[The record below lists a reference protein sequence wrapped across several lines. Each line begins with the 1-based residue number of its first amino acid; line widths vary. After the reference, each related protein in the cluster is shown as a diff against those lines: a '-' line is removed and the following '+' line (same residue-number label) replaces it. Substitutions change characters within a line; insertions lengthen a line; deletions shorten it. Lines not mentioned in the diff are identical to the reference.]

1 MVEIKVGETFEKEIT
16 VKESMLAS
24 SVGSGF
30 VSVYA
35 TPMMIA
41 LMEEVSSKC
50 LQQFLDMD
58 MTSVGTEISV
68 SHLSPTPRG
77 MKVTASA
84 TITAVNGRMVTFA
97 VKAKD
102 EIGLIGEGTHQRV
115 IVNAEKFNEKANKKK
130 L

>member
-115 IVNAEKFNEKANKKK
+115 IVNAEKF
-130 L
+130 